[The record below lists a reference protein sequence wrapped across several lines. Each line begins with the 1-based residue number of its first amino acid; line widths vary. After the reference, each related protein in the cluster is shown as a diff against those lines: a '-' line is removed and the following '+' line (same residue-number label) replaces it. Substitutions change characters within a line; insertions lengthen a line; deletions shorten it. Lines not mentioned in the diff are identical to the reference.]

1 MMITDF
7 NKNKNPLAR
16 LLTQKVTHSR
26 HNDYRLQAKQISRVR
41 LLTQEVNC
49 SHHVAYRL
57 EVKQISLVRLLTQ

>member
-41 LLTQEVNC
+41 ESELLFESASERVGFC
-49 SHHVAYRL
+49 FC
-57 EVKQISLVRLLTQ
+57 